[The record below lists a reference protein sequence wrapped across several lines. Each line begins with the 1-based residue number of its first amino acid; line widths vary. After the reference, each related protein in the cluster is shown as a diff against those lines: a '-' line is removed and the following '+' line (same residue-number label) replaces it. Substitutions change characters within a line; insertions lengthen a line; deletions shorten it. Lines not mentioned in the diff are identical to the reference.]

1 MSLRINQNLMAQ
13 AAALQLSKTTAGLE
27 SSISKLSSGLRIN
40 KAADDPTGLRLSE
53 NLRRQITGLSRSIMN
68 AQDGISLS
76 QTAEGALGET
86 SSILQRMRE
95 LAMQSAND
103 TLTSN
108 DRLEMQKEMEQLK
121 GQIGSVA
128 GSTQYNDR
136 TLLNGRSAALIS
148 SSSEAFSP
156 IARGLTN
163 NGTYS
168 LSVEAV
174 AGGLSQMQSSGL
186 FASTTGAAVTGNT
199 RLEDIGAMNY
209 GDHSVI
215 GPGERLEL
223 TGNGKT
229 ATVRLNEKMT
239 LNDVAAAMQHA
250 MVHDLG
256 MTGSQARVVTEGDVA
271 QLEVTSGLVGKAG
284 NLSIGGGQLMLDRL
298 GFSETRAAGE
308 AQYRV
313 TATDANGGTTS
324 LYTSTGM
331 ASGLVAGV
339 DVAFSAQGAQIAG
352 VGGVQAGVEL
362 DAAGEKFTLGI
373 GGETLDVNL
382 SGAYTMEGLARS
394 INAQIE
400 DGASD
405 LAGMGLAAQV
415 EGGQLRL
422 SYRPTDPASD
432 GQFSISGVTGGV
444 LGLQGGNYE
453 GFAHS
458 DIAAESRVR
467 GVSTYNEAGA
477 FDVKVKVG
485 GKEATLYTTENDA
498 TAGDLKTLAELT
510 GDVNTALGGVAK
522 FEVVNDALTFSSYDV
537 GRNANL
543 TLTVEGGAG
552 VEGELS
558 DKYGL
563 TAQSARGQG
572 DADATIKVT
581 DAALH
586 MQLGPDLG
594 QVMRLGIGDMSV
606 EALGLDKVN
615 LSDQRSAELS
625 LGQIDRAIDMVSAE
639 RSKLGAFQNSLEHSV
654 NSLSAGRLNTISAES
669 RIRDVDMAAEI
680 VKLTS
685 QQLLSNVGTSM
696 IASAN
701 TLPNNVLKLLGGDLR
716 QLL

>member
-13 AAALQLSKTTAGLE
+13 AAALQLSKNTAGLE

-53 NLRRQITGLSRSIMN
+53 NLRRQINGLSRSILN

-95 LAMQSAND
+95 LALQASNGV
-103 TLTSN
+103 LTSN
-108 DRLEMQKEMEQLK
+108 DRLEMQKEVEELK
-121 GQIGSVA
+121 SQIGSVA
-128 GSTQYNDR
+128 GSTRFNDR
-136 TLLNGRSAALIS
+136 SLLNGKSAALIS

-168 LSVEAV
+168 LSVEGV
-174 AGGLSQMQSSGL
+174 TGGLSQMQSSGL
-186 FASTTGAAVTGNT
+186 FTSASGTAVTGNT
-199 RLEDIGAMNY
+199 RLEDISAMNY
-209 GDHSVI
+209 GNHSVI

-229 ATVRLNEKMT
+229 ATVRVNEKMT

-256 MTGSQARVVTEGDVA
+256 MTGSRASVVTEGDVA
-271 QLEVTSGLVGKAG
+271 RLEVTSGQVGKAG

-298 GFSETRAAGE
+298 GFSETRSAAE

-313 TATDANGGTTS
+313 TAQDANGATTS
-324 LYTSTGM
+324 LYTSSGM
-331 ASGLVAGV
+331 ASGLLSGV

-352 VGGVQAGVEL
+352 NGGVQAGVEL

-373 GGETLDVNL
+373 GADTQNVSLTG
-382 SGAYTMEGLARS
+382 SYTMEGLARS

-444 LGLQGGNYE
+444 LGLQEGSYE

-458 DIAAESRVR
+458 DIVAESRVQ
-467 GVSTYNEAGA
+467 GVSTYNGTAGLEI
-477 FDVKVKVG
+477 KVKVG
-485 GKEATLYTTENDA
+485 GKESTLYTTKNDN
-498 TAGDLKTLAELT
+498 TGDLKELSELT
-510 GDVNTALGGVAK
+510 KDVNTALGGVAK
-522 FEVVNDALTFSSYDV
+522 FEVVNNALTFSSYDV
-537 GRNANL
+537 GKNASL
-543 TLTVEGGAG
+543 TLTVEGGAP
-552 VEGELS
+552 VEAELS

-572 DADATIKVT
+572 EATATVKVT

-586 MQLGPDLG
+586 LQLGPDIG
-594 QVMRLGIGDMSV
+594 QAMRLGIGDMSV
-606 EALGLDKVN
+606 EALGLDKLN
-615 LSDQRSAELS
+615 LTDQKSAELS
-625 LGQIDRAIDMVSAE
+625 LKQIDRAMDMVSSE

-654 NSLSAGRLNTISAES
+654 NSLTSERLNTISAES
-669 RIRDVDMAAEI
+669 RIRDVDMASEI

-685 QQLLSNVGTSM
+685 QQLLANVGASM
-696 IASAN
+696 MGTAN
-701 TLPNNVLKLLGGDLR
+701 TFPNNVLKLLGGDLG
-716 QLL
+716 QKL